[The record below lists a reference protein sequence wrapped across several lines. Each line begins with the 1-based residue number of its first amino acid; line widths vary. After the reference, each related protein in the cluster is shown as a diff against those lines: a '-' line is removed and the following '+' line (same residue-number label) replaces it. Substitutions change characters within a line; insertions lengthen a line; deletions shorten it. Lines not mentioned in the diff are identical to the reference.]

1 MMKQYHKKGVVS
13 PNTRKK
19 LTPMTNNN
27 QTLIRL
33 TREEA
38 SKALRISLGTL
49 DRRIA
54 EGSILAVRDGK
65 RIFILQDELNRYL
78 RGE

>member
-1 MMKQYHKKGVVS
+1 
-13 PNTRKK
+13 
-19 LTPMTNNN
+19 MTNTN

>member
-1 MMKQYHKKGVVS
+1 M
-13 PNTRKK
+13 
-19 LTPMTNNN
+19 TPMTNNEI
-27 QTLIRL
+27 TLIRL

-49 DRRIA
+49 DRRIS

>member
-1 MMKQYHKKGVVS
+1 MKQYHKKGVVS
-13 PNTRKK
+13 PNRRKK

>member
-1 MMKQYHKKGVVS
+1 
-13 PNTRKK
+13 
-19 LTPMTNNN
+19 MTKNEEA
-27 QTLIRL
+27 LIRL

-49 DRRIA
+49 DRRIS
-54 EGSILAVRDGK
+54 EGAIFSVRDGK
-65 RIFILQDELNRYL
+65 RVFILQDELNRYL

>member
-1 MMKQYHKKGVVS
+1 
-13 PNTRKK
+13 
-19 LTPMTNNN
+19 MTNNN

>member
-1 MMKQYHKKGVVS
+1 MFITPIVVS
-13 PNTRKK
+13 ELPPIKRGR
-19 LTPMTNNN
+19 N
-27 QTLIRL
+27 QEMNFQEDSLIRL

-38 SKALRISLGTL
+38 SKSLRMSLATLDKRIS
-49 DRRIA
+49 
-54 EGSILAVRDGK
+54 EGALSVVRDGK